1 MSLLNLL
8 RQFTPLIVMTGMSF
22 LQITQLIDR
31 HDKARRQKSLKELRN
46 LAKSPEYLALI
57 LDLRTMNVLKRITIA
72 MAGICSSKVVILDRT
87 NEMLSSHAVILEN
100 GDLMLTEMVCR
111 RQQITFIRADRGV
124 RCVDGQSAANL

>member
-1 MSLLNLL
+1 
-8 RQFTPLIVMTGMSF
+8 MTGMSF

-46 LAKSPEYLALI
+46 LAKPPEYLALI